1 MGVNENKL
9 NQLWDFC
16 EGDTSQVLHRNVAAN
31 EHEVAISAGYPL
43 WMKTSILEQNS
54 SPANPQIA
62 GMDWVLF
69 STASAYNDSD
79 IAYEG
84 AGWGSSIVPPVTGV
98 TCNRNDTRGAYAEWT
113 TESSSAVIAHIGRQS
128 NGGLAIVS
136 IDGDTTAAN
145 MCRTAKE
152 YVDAGWY
159 PNTIL
164 TANGGICGETD
175 RVINCSRYM
184 EGSSNMPIDEEAL
197 LLATGLSNTTHIL
210 RLTVVGVTD
219 LLGSGGSRLY
229 VSGMSTLDLNP
240 SLNTNEYTFKSGLVN
255 LSVAP
260 ANLATSVEHTMLFSI
275 TDGGATDRSGGVH
288 GYENL
293 ISINASITDNT
304 VQIIRETTLN
314 HALNPSTVYAD
325 VTTVYTFSRDGLQ
338 LDTRYEIKANVWVDS
353 LYLAMKPMLK
363 YQGIQEN
370 RPDMDRIVAS
380 NYAGFAITTRDDDT
394 ITDLALSNVVA
405 HYESAA
411 SLIACTKFN
420 SVDLV
425 LSKVFLDDKSANY
438 GQSKLKNDKV
448 YFDSISASQTPYV
461 AGDVL
466 SATIT
471 HRFGVSTESNVQS
484 LIDGFSGGN
493 TFKII
498 DSLSDDTA
506 FAAIFD

>member
-1 MGVNENKL
+1 MGVNQNKL
-9 NQLWDFC
+9 NELWDFC
-16 EGDTSQVLHRNVAAN
+16 EGDTSQVLHRNVAGN

-69 STASAYNDSD
+69 STASAYNDPA
-79 IAYEG
+79 IFYGG
-84 AGWGSSIVPPVTGV
+84 AGWALSIVNLVN
-98 TCNRNDTRGAYAEWT
+98 CNRNDTKSAYAEWT
-113 TESSSAVIAHIGRQS
+113 TESGSAVIAHIGRQS
-128 NGGLAIVS
+128 NGGLAVVS

-164 TANGGICGETD
+164 TANGGICKETD

-184 EGSSNMPIDEEAL
+184 EGSSNSPIDEEAL
-197 LLATGLSNTTHIL
+197 LLATGLANTTHTL

-229 VSGMSTLDLNP
+229 VSGISTLDSNP

-260 ANLATSVEHTMLFSI
+260 ANLATAVEHTMLFSI

-288 GYENL
+288 GHENL
-293 ISINASITDNT
+293 ISINASVTDNT

-314 HALNPSTVYAD
+314 HTASPSTVYAD

-353 LYLAMKPMLK
+353 LYLAMKPMFK

-370 RPDMDRIVAS
+370 RPDMDRVVAS
-380 NYAGFAITTRDDDT
+380 DYNGFVSTLLDDST
-394 ITDLALSNVVA
+394 ITDLGMSNVVA
-405 HYESAA
+405 HYESAGP
-411 SLIACTKFN
+411 LVACTKFN

-425 LSKVFLDDKSANY
+425 LGANVFLDDKSANY
-438 GQSKLKNDKV
+438 GQNGLKNDKV
-448 YFDSISASQTPYV
+448 YFESISASQTPYV

-466 SATIT
+466 SATVT
-471 HRFGVSTESNVQS
+471 HRFGVSTESVVQS
-484 LIDGFSGGN
+484 LIDGFSGGA
-493 TFKII
+493 
-498 DSLSDDTA
+498 SDGM
-506 FAAIFD
+506 ISSMIKG

>member
-84 AGWGSSIVPPVTGV
+84 AGWALSIVDGV
-98 TCNRNDTRGAYAEWT
+98 NCNRNDTRGAYAEWT
-113 TESSSAVIAHIGRQS
+113 TESSSAVIAHIGRQT
-128 NGGLAIVS
+128 NGGLAVVS

-164 TANGGICGETD
+164 RANGGICEETD

-184 EGSSNMPIDEEAL
+184 EGSSNMPIQEEAL